1 MKKLGEIVL
10 GIIFSMVSLFFLAYV
25 MLFQLGT
32 DQTFF
37 LQQIESNQLEQIVG
51 LDKLEIV
58 KAYEQIFDFSKGDR
72 LTLADSEDQFVYSE
86 KETAHMKDVQ
96 GLFLLLERIAW
107 IGLCVGIVI
116 LFFALTRRVSGATI
130 WVSSLSSLLVV
141 AVFTGFM
148 MNEFQ
153 SAFLRFHQLLF
164 TNDMWLL
171 DPSRDFLIQIMPE
184 SFFIEA
190 AKVLFLRIL
199 IAYGLLH
206 ASLAAID
213 KLNRYCASRVDQSR

>member
-1 MKKLGEIVL
+1 MKKLGEIAL
-10 GIIFSMVSLFFLAYV
+10 GVVFSMASLVFFAYV
-25 MLFQLGT
+25 MLFQLGA

-37 LQQIESNQLEQIVG
+37 LQQIESNQLEQVVS

-58 KAYEQIFDFSKGDR
+58 KAYEQIFEFSKGDR
-72 LTLADSEDQFVYSE
+72 LTLADSEDPFAYSE

-96 GLFLLLERIAW
+96 GLFLLLERMAW
-107 IGLCVGIVI
+107 IGIFVGIVI

-130 WVSSLSSLLVV
+130 WVSSLGSLLVV
-141 AVFTGFM
+141 GIFAGFM

-153 SAFLRFHQLLF
+153 TAFVRFHQLLF

-184 SFFIEA
+184 AFFVEA

-199 IAYGLLH
+199 VAYGLLH
-206 ASLAAID
+206 ALLVAID
-213 KLNRYCASRVDQSR
+213 KFNRYCASRVGQSR

>member
-10 GIIFSMVSLFFLAYV
+10 GIIFSMVSLLFLAYV
-25 MLFQLGT
+25 MLFQLGE

-37 LQQIESNQLEQIVG
+37 LQQIESNRLEQVVG

-72 LTLADSEDQFVYSE
+72 LTLADSEDPFVYSE

-116 LFFALTRRVSGATI
+116 LYFALTRRVSGATI
-130 WVSSLSSLLVV
+130 WVSSLGSLLIIGIF
-141 AVFTGFM
+141 AGFM

-153 SAFLRFHQLLF
+153 SAFVRFHQLLF
-164 TNDMWLL
+164 TNNMWLL

-184 SFFIEA
+184 PFFVEA
-190 AKVLFLRIL
+190 AKVLFMRIL

-213 KLNRYCASRVDQSR
+213 KFNRYCASRVDQSR